1 MHTVYYIMHQH
12 TGRRVKW
19 YRSLTGAR
27 IACRLRNLR
36 LGFQTRVDRV
46 YDNDMESEL
55 CITVDGVTMIATYC
69 IVEDTI
75 ESSIDSIIEHSPAGA
90 QEDHSG

>member
-1 MHTVYYIMHQH
+1 
-12 TGRRVKW
+12 
-19 YRSLTGAR
+19 
-27 IACRLRNLR
+27 
-36 LGFQTRVDRV
+36 
-46 YDNDMESEL
+46 MESEL

-69 IVEDTI
+69 IIEDTI